1 MKVSID
7 WLKQLVDLKVSQ
19 EELVRLLPLRTI
31 GLKEITQEFIELDM
45 KGYNRADLLS
55 LRGIA
60 YEVAAITG
68 SNPAPSDGAGFCE
81 LQEAKFVWNQ
91 TSLPNVNVD
100 VLDSKLCPFY
110 CIAKIE
116 GIKVDKSSQDWVKK
130 LETSGMRSVNNIADV
145 TNLVM
150 LEYGQPLHAFDA
162 DKVNR
167 GVSVRLASQGET
179 LQTLDGEARQLKPSD
194 LVIAD
199 EEGPIAIAGVMG
211 GQNSEVTKNTSFIL
225 LEAAIFDPI
234 NLKQTAAKLNLQSE
248 ASKRFQHGLTKT
260 RLLQALNAAIQMYQS
275 LGGKLTAISIVGNFE
290 DKEKVVNLSLDKLNA
305 LVGIDFEEKQVEE
318 YLSKLYFEA
327 KLVSK
332 KQWQVKVPYF
342 RLDINI
348 EEDLIEEVARL
359 YGYEK
364 IPAKEL
370 PGEYIPKGDQKQFT
384 LIRDLKNTLL
394 DLGLTEV
401 QTYSFYSTRVLNAL
415 GIDKQ
420 AADKKLIQL
429 ANPMSLETEF
439 LRESIW
445 PNLLEVID
453 RNVRLG
459 FKDIA
464 IFEIGKIYYLN
475 EKEEASEKYALTIAL
490 TNNTDNPL
498 SELEKVFRQLNQK
511 LDLKISED
519 FEKERGANLELFHP
533 TRLMRLRTEQD
544 KILGGLA
551 EVHKRVTDK
560 FGLDKKVAVLEISL
574 IQQ

>member
-1 MKVSID
+1 MKISID
-7 WLKQLVDLKVSQ
+7 WLKQLVNLKVSQ
-19 EELVRLLPLRTI
+19 EELVSLLPLRTI
-31 GLKEITQEFIELDM
+31 GLKEVTQESIELDM

-68 SNPAPSDGAGFCE
+68 SNILFSK
-81 LQEAKFVWNQ
+81 LQEAKSVWNE
-91 TSLPNVNVD
+91 TSLPQVRVD
-100 VLDSKLCPFY
+100 VLDSKLSPFY

-116 GIKVDKSSQDWVKK
+116 GIKVEKSSGDWVKK
-130 LETSGMRSVNNIADV
+130 LETCGMRSVNNIADV

-162 DKVNR
+162 GKVEQETII
-167 GVSVRLASQGET
+167 VRTAKDGEE
-179 LQTLDGEARQLKPSD
+179 LITLDGKLRKLSKND
-194 LVIAD
+194 LLITD
-199 EEGPIAIAGVMG
+199 PKKGLGLAGVMG
-211 GQNSEVTKNTSFIL
+211 GQNSEVTENTSSIL

-234 NLKQTAAKLNLQSE
+234 NLRQTATYLGLQSE
-248 ASKRFQHGLTKT
+248 AGKRFQHGLTKI

-275 LGGKLTAISIVGNFE
+275 WGGKLTAISIVGNFE
-290 DKEKVVNLSLDKLNA
+290 DKQKVVNLSLDKLNA
-305 LVGIDFEEKQVEE
+305 LVGIDFKEKQVEE
-318 YLSKLYFEA
+318 YLSHLYFEA
-327 KLVSK
+327 KLASK
-332 KQWQVKVPYF
+332 GQWQVKVPYF

-370 PGEYIPKGDQKQFT
+370 QGEYTPKGDQKQFT
-384 LIRDLKNTLL
+384 LIRDLKNTLVN
-394 DLGLTEV
+394 LGLTEI
-401 QTYSFYSTRVLNAL
+401 QTYSFYSTKVLNAL
-415 GIDKQ
+415 GLDRE
-420 AADKKLIQL
+420 AADKKLIKL

-445 PNLLEVID
+445 PNLLEVVD

-475 EKEEASEKYALTIAL
+475 ENGEASEKYALTIAL
-490 TNNTDNPL
+490 TNSTDNPL
-498 SELEKVFRQLNQK
+498 AELEKIFKSVNER

-519 FEKERGANLELFHP
+519 SEKERGANLELFHP
-533 TRLMRLRTEQD
+533 SRLIQLINEQGR
-544 KILGGLA
+544 ILGSLA
-551 EVHKRVTDK
+551 EIHKRVGDK
-560 FGLDKKVAVLEISL
+560 MGLDKRVAVLEISL
-574 IQQ
+574 TE